1 MTGSPAD
8 VDVADLIDNVEE
20 QLVRTVDR
28 LRSVTL
34 VRLGHPEAN
43 GLTPA
48 DRAHR
53 LSSQLVSITYRIRAR
68 GALDAAGDA
77 VPRLPRLADHAAGD
91 QLRVVGG
98 ELLAAVRDGADL
110 RAEPRTELQA
120 DVTCIARQ
128 LLELR
133 QSI

>member
-1 MTGSPAD
+1 MTGLPTDAD
-8 VDVADLIDNVEE
+8 VAGLVGDVEE

-28 LRSVTL
+28 LRSVAL
-34 VRLGHPEAN
+34 VRLGRPETN
-43 GLTPA
+43 GMTPA

-53 LSSQLVSITYRIRAR
+53 LSSQLVSITYRLRAR
-68 GALDAAGDA
+68 SALDAAGDA

-91 QLRVVGG
+91 QLRVIGG
-98 ELLAAVRDGADL
+98 ELLAAVRGGAERGSELRADL
-110 RAEPRTELQA
+110 IA
-120 DVTCIARQ
+120 DLTRIARQ